1 MQSMLNLQGSY
12 GLPLSVSGIT
22 HHLPLSKEMV
32 DHDRRREAIKKQRS
46 QARECLHANQELGSE
61 RGTSDFQE
69 EGNRIFLHQ
78 SQEVPA
84 SFKLLQCNYSSSY
97 TRGLRTI
104 YLL

>member
-69 EGNRIFLHQ
+69 EGELD
-78 SQEVPA
+78 EDLA
-84 SFKLLQCNYSSSY
+84 SVLQDLSCSLSC
-97 TRGLRTI
+97 TAKAA
-104 YLL
+104 